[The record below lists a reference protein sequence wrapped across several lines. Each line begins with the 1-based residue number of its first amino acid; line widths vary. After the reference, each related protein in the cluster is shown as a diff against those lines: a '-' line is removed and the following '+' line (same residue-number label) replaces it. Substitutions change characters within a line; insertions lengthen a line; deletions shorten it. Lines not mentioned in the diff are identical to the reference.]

1 MKVFIC
7 LSLTGID
14 KDTASRHEDMYFER
28 SDNFSFVSAGVTALF
43 VMGGMNAIDPKT
55 NGEKVYKKGGRNCT
69 TPLSM
74 I

>member
-43 VMGGMNAIDPKT
+43 VMGGINAVDPNT
-55 NGEKVYKKGGRNCT
+55 DGEKVYKKWGRT
-69 TPLSM
+69 VPLPFR
-74 I
+74 